1 MGAKD
6 SLTSGD
12 GEGLP
17 AAEFL
22 ASTDVV
28 DWYHADVLAAAWFL
42 GGGTT
47 DPVEIARRCFRWV
60 RDEIEHSI
68 DFGRSEVT
76 CKASEV
82 LAARTG
88 FCYAKSHLLAALLR
102 ANKIPAGF
110 CYQRLSIDDTG
121 PPFSLH
127 GLNAVWLPEFGWYRV
142 DPRGNRARGNQ
153 DGVDAQFDPPHEQLA
168 FAGQLPGETTL
179 PEIHADPLPVVIE
192 TLRRYATVAEVAANL
207 PDLASANE
215 RSHPPRRGRW
225 SALSDSARPRL
236 A

>member
-1 MGAKD
+1 VGAKD
-6 SLTSGD
+6 SLTTGD

-28 DWYHADVLAAAWFL
+28 DWYHVDVLATAWFL
-42 GGGTT
+42 GGGTR

-60 RDEIEHSI
+60 RDEIEHSV

-110 CYQRLSIDDTG
+110 CYQRLSIDGAG

-127 GLNAVWLPEFGWYRV
+127 GLNTVWLPKHGWYRI
-142 DPRGNRARGNQ
+142 DPRGNRPPRGHEPA
-153 DGVDAQFDPPHEQLA
+153 VDAQFNPPREQLA
-168 FAGQLPGETTL
+168 FAIRFPGEAAL
-179 PEIHADPLPVVIE
+179 PEVHAEPLPVVVDA
-192 TLRRYATVAEVAANL
+192 LQRHDTVAGVYANL
-207 PDLASANE
+207 PDWTPADEPLT
-215 RSHPPRRGRW
+215 RS
-225 SALSDSARPRL
+225 
-236 A
+236 